1 MMGQEVGC
9 ISIVKIKNLK
19 RARTGLSL
27 IELVVVLIIVAIVLI
42 GFGSSASVQ
51 VKRASRSDV
60 ENELNVM
67 ASNLSDAYYDLGNP
81 AFNPA
86 VPDDAKRF
94 KKFLATVGT
103 EYMGCVF
110 DTGDLNSWLSGDDGT
125 LKATANGF
133 SVEIKE
139 PLDAYEQTYKCWFVT
154 VDNLSRYCMI
164 CSGGDNTIV
173 EQTGYASGN
182 YADDIVLVVYPKV
195 GEATTPP

>member
-1 MMGQEVGC
+1 MGC
-9 ISIVKIKNLK
+9 ISIVKIKSLK

-81 AFNPA
+81 AFNPT
-86 VPDDAKRF
+86 VPDDQTRF
-94 KKFLATVGT
+94 GKFLLTVGT

-110 DTGDLNSWLSGDDGT
+110 DETT
-125 LKATANGF
+125 LRPTTNGF
-133 SVEIKE
+133 YVEIKE

>member
-1 MMGQEVGC
+1 MTVREAGC
-9 ISIVKIKNLK
+9 TSTVQTKFITKK
-19 RARTGLSL
+19 RRGLSL

-42 GFGSSASVQ
+42 GFGASASTQ

-81 AFNPA
+81 SFNP
-86 VPDDAKRF
+86 VEPTDVERF
-94 KKFLATVGT
+94 KKFLITLGN
-103 EYMGCVF
+103 EYMGCQF
-110 DTGDLNSWLSGDDGT
+110 DEDTIS
-125 LKATANGF
+125 ATANGF
-133 SVEIKE
+133 YVEIKE

-154 VDNLSRYCMI
+154 AANLSRYAMI

-173 EQTGYASGN
+173 ENAGYASGD

-195 GEATTPP
+195 GEAVTP